1 MQLLITLVAVVLGP
15 IAGSAFACEP
25 RLHRLVQ
32 VKLAAPPAP
41 APVPPPLPFRYIG
54 RVVQDGRVEVLLLR
68 GAQHF
73 SAAAGEAL
81 GSQYRV
87 EKISDSEI
95 LILYLPLNVQQALPL
110 CKS

>member
-1 MQLLITLVAVVLGP
+1 MQLFIAMIAAVLVFN
-15 IAGSAFACEP
+15 GSAALACEP

-32 VKLAAPPAP
+32 VKLPAAPATPA
-41 APVPPPLPFRYIG
+41 PPPLPFRYIG

-73 SAAAGEAL
+73 SVAAGEAL

-87 EKISDSEI
+87 ESISDSEV

-110 CKS
+110 

>member
-1 MQLLITLVAVVLGP
+1 MQLLIVLIASILVFNSHRAL
-15 IAGSAFACEP
+15 ACEP

-32 VKLAAPPAP
+32 VRLAEPPA
-41 APVPPPLPFRYIG
+41 PPPLPFRYIG

-73 SAAAGEAL
+73 SAAAGESL

-95 LILYLPLNVQQALPL
+95 LILYLPLNIQQVLQL
-110 CKS
+110 

>member
-1 MQLLITLVAVVLGP
+1 MQLLILLIAAILVFNSHRAPG
-15 IAGSAFACEP
+15 CEP

-32 VKLAAPPAP
+32 VKLAEPPA
-41 APVPPPLPFRYIG
+41 PPPLPFRYIG

-87 EKISDSEI
+87 DKISDSEI

-110 CKS
+110 